1 MVCHA
6 DTLVQ
11 QRDCLLQPEGSGDEV
26 IVLFDLL
33 FKLLDAV
40 IDQLA
45 GDDNAAGR
53 ARQRPQQAQSRNDDL
68 S

>member
-1 MVCHA
+1 M
-6 DTLVQ
+6 
-11 QRDCLLQPEGSGDEV
+11 
-26 IVLFDLL
+26 LFDLL